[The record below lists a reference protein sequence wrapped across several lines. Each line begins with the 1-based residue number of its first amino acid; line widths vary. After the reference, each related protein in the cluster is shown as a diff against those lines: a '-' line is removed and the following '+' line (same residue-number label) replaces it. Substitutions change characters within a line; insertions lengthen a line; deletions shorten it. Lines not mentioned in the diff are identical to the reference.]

1 VRDPR
6 TAARCNDRDGETE
19 IAERIPPNVRNRHV
33 HFVRCIGCDQV
44 YWRGSHVERIL
55 AELSDVIAA

>member
-1 VRDPR
+1 VIREQLPDATIE
-6 TAARCNDRDGETE
+6 TAKRKSPSAS
-19 IAERIPPNVRNRHV
+19 PPNVRNRHV